1 MKSKSGRVA
10 FTALLA
16 ALALALSFLEGL
28 LPPLPMMP
36 PAPPPS
42 AHDAPRG
49 QAGAFQP
56 GHHVRRRQPGPAQRP
71 VFGGVG
77 LPSALFLAVFK
88 GVFALVT
95 RGGMAGLMSLSGG
108 VISTVV
114 MWLLLKKANASLG
127 VVGVCGALAHNA
139 AQLCAAYFLTSTS
152 VLFYVPFLVLFGV
165 LTGLLTGHRH
175 QRGLLRALPGAV
187 RRAHRAADRACA
199 QADAEAFGGAVRRA
213 HRAADRACAQ
223 ADAEALGAPAKHPE
237 VKLFANTK
245 APPQGSAPAE
255 VLLQVVTRV
264 LAHHFTWQPPHS
276 TTVKPLRSG
285 PASSCGGSS
294 TGSSRGFQAMNT
306 RSTVSGVGVMVSRAA
321 SV

>member
-36 PAPPPS
+36 PGAKLGLS
-42 AHDAPRG
+42 NLATMYA
-49 QAGAFQP
+49 AGSLGLP
-56 GHHVRRRQPGPAQRP
+56 
-71 VFGGVG
+71 G

-165 LTGLLTGHRH
+165 LTGLLTG
-175 QRGLLRALPGAV
+175 LVL
-187 RRAHRAADRACA
+187 
-199 QADAEAFGGAVRRA
+199 
-213 HRAADRACAQ
+213 
-223 ADAEALGAPAKHPE
+223 
-237 VKLFANTK
+237 KLT
-245 APPQGSAPAE
+245 
-255 VLLQVVTRV
+255 L
-264 LAHHFTWQPPHS
+264 
-276 TTVKPLRSG
+276 KPLERLQKYLG
-285 PASSCGGSS
+285 P
-294 TGSSRGFQAMNT
+294 
-306 RSTVSGVGVMVSRAA
+306 
-321 SV
+321 